1 MVSMGFKPTFFAAK
15 LSLRRAIASLDM
27 SALTAFL
34 GSVMGVNFPH
44 FHALGF
50 SFVGDKCLEL
60 SKATHKAMGF
70 LAGSS

>member
-1 MVSMGFKPTFFAAK
+1 
-15 LSLRRAIASLDM
+15 
-27 SALTAFL
+27 
-34 GSVMGVNFPH
+34 MGVNFPH